1 MTDRRRF
8 FPAKTVQ
15 QVPGQ
20 KVEVEIEL
28 KKGGEA
34 PAAPCAPTGVFF
46 GARSALVRT
55 EEIREDKKDIEFNE
69 WFPDFR
75 SISGKEDEEG
85 NWVSFVEKGTA
96 WTRPEYYQDYLTD
109 VGERKKAEIIQTAAI
124 LAVPIGPSCGLTW
137 SLGWEGYKPNRH
149 IEFSQDGPVAII
161 HVRTI
166 EGVNEYNQGTAILT
180 ASCAG
185 KAVGTL
191 RLVIMPD
198 EIW

>member
-8 FPAKTVQ
+8 FPSKTVQ

-34 PAAPCAPTGVFF
+34 PAAPCAPTGFF
-46 GARSALVRT
+46 WGSRKAFLVRKY
-55 EEIREDKKDIEFNE
+55 EERSECQNWEPDYSLYQTRYDEERNSIEFTE
-69 WFPDFR
+69 T
-75 SISGKEDEEG
+75 
-85 NWVSFVEKGTA
+85 GTA
-96 WTRPEYYQDYLTD
+96 WTA
-109 VGERKKAEIIQTAAI
+109 AESFDWYASEEGISKIEVVQTAAM
-124 LAVPIGPSCGLTW
+124 LAIPIGPSCGLTW

-149 IEFSQDGPVAII
+149 VEFSQDGPVAII

-185 KAVGTL
+185 KTVGTL
-191 RLVIMPD
+191 RLVILPD
-198 EIW
+198 YAPT

>member
-20 KVEVEIEL
+20 KVEVEVEL

-34 PAAPCAPTGVFF
+34 PPCAPTGFF
-46 GARSALVRT
+46 LGSRKAFLVSQYVERS
-55 EEIREDKKDIEFNE
+55 EYQNWE
-69 WFPDFR
+69 PDYSLYQTR
-75 SISGKEDEEG
+75 YDEEW
-85 NWVSFVEKGTA
+85 NSTEFTESGTA
-96 WTRPEYYQDYLTD
+96 WITPENHDRYKTEGSESKIE
-109 VGERKKAEIIQTAAI
+109 VVQTAAM
-124 LAVPIGPSCGLTW
+124 LAIPIGPSCGLTW

-149 IEFSQDGPVAII
+149 IEFSADGPVAII

-166 EGVNEYNQGTAILT
+166 EGVEEYNEGTAILT

-185 KAVGTL
+185 KTVGTL

>member
-20 KVEVEIEL
+20 RVEVEVGL
-28 KKGGEA
+28 KKDGK
-34 PAAPCAPTGVFF
+34 APCAPTGFF
-46 GARSALVRT
+46 WGSRQAFMVRNHPT
-55 EEIREDKKDIEFNE
+55 
-69 WFPDFR
+69 
-75 SISGKEDEEG
+75 EDEEYE
-85 NWVSFVEKGTA
+85 SFDPNSSLYVVKIDSEYRRSEHAEPGTA
-96 WTRPEYYQDYLTD
+96 WIWPDDHNEYNSTS
-109 VGERKKAEIIQTAAI
+109 GEWSVEVKQVSAMLAI
-124 LAVPIGPSCGLTW
+124 PLGQSCGLTW
-137 SLGWEGYKPNRH
+137 SIGWEGYKPNRH

-185 KAVGTL
+185 KTVGTL
-191 RLVIMPD
+191 RLVVLPD
-198 EIW
+198 EQW

>member
-20 KVEVEIEL
+20 KVEVEVEI

-34 PAAPCAPTGVFF
+34 PPCAPTGFF
-46 GARSALVRT
+46 WGSRKALLVRQYG
-55 EEIREDKKDIEFNE
+55 E
-69 WFPDFR
+69 R
-75 SISGKEDEEG
+75 SEYQNWEPEYSLYQTRYDEEW
-85 NWVSFVEKGTA
+85 NSTEFTESGTA
-96 WTRPEYYQDYLTD
+96 WITPENHDRYKTEGSESKIE
-109 VGERKKAEIIQTAAI
+109 VVQTAAM
-124 LAVPIGPSCGLTW
+124 LAIPIGPSCGLTW

-166 EGVNEYNQGTAILT
+166 EGVEEYNEGIAVLT

-185 KAVGTL
+185 KTVGTL

>member
-20 KVEVEIEL
+20 RVEVEVEL
-28 KKGGEA
+28 KKDGK
-34 PAAPCAPTGVFF
+34 APCAPTGFF
-46 GARSALVRT
+46 WGSRKAFLVRKY
-55 EEIREDKKDIEFNE
+55 EERSEYQNWEPDYSLYQTRYDEEWNSIEFTE
-69 WFPDFR
+69 T
-75 SISGKEDEEG
+75 
-85 NWVSFVEKGTA
+85 GTA
-96 WTRPEYYQDYLTD
+96 WTT
-109 VGERKKAEIIQTAAI
+109 AESFDMYASEDSIWKTEVVQTAAM
-124 LAVPIGPSCGLTW
+124 LAIPIGPSCGLTW
-137 SLGWEGYKPNRH
+137 SIGWEGYKPNRH

-185 KAVGTL
+185 KTVGTL
-191 RLVIMPD
+191 RLVILPD
-198 EIW
+198 EQW

>member
-28 KKGGEA
+28 KKGGES
-34 PAAPCAPTGVFF
+34 PAAPCAPTGFF
-46 GARSALVRT
+46 WGARKSLLVQKNDDRT
-55 EEIREDKKDIEFNE
+55 RYEDWEPDYSLSHTTYDADWNRTDIIEN
-69 WFPDFR
+69 
-75 SISGKEDEEG
+75 
-85 NWVSFVEKGTA
+85 GTA
-96 WTRPEYYQDYLTD
+96 WTT
-109 VGERKKAEIIQTAAI
+109 AEGFDWYASEDGVWKIEVVQTAAM
-124 LAVPIGPSCGLTW
+124 LAIPVGPSCGLTW

-166 EGVNEYNQGTAILT
+166 EGVEEYTQGTAILT

-185 KAVGTL
+185 KTVGTL
-191 RLVIMPD
+191 RLVILPD
-198 EIW
+198 EQPDPT

>member
-34 PAAPCAPTGVFF
+34 PAAPCAPTGFF
-46 GARSALVRT
+46 WGSRKAFLVNKYEERS
-55 EEIREDKKDIEFNE
+55 EHKNWE
-69 WFPDFR
+69 PDYSLYQTR
-75 SISGKEDEEG
+75 YDEEW
-85 NWVSFVEKGTA
+85 NSTEFTESGTA
-96 WTRPEYYQDYLTD
+96 WTTPENHDRYKTEGSEWKTE
-109 VGERKKAEIIQTAAI
+109 VVQTAAM

-137 SLGWEGYKPNRH
+137 SIGWEGYKPNRH

-185 KAVGTL
+185 KTVGTL
-191 RLVIMPD
+191 RLVILPD
-198 EIW
+198 EQW

>member
-20 KVEVEIEL
+20 KVEVEVEL

-34 PAAPCAPTGVFF
+34 PPCAPTSVFF
-46 GARSALVRT
+46 GVRSALVRT
-55 EEIREDKKDIEFNE
+55 EEIREGKKDIEFDE
-69 WFPDFR
+69 WFPVFR
-75 SISGKEDEEG
+75 LISGKEDEEG
-85 NWVSFVEKGTA
+85 NWIEFIESGTA
-96 WTRPEYYQDYLTD
+96 WTRPESHQNYLTTA
-109 VGERKKAEIIQTAAI
+109 GERKKNEIIQTAAI
-124 LAVPIGPSCGLTW
+124 LAIPVGPSCGLTW

-149 IEFSQDGPVAII
+149 IEFSADGPVAII

-166 EGVNEYNQGTAILT
+166 EGVDEYNDGIAILT

-185 KAVGTL
+185 KTVGTL
-191 RLVIMPD
+191 RLVILPD
-198 EIW
+198 QQW